1 MKINC
6 FKITIFI
13 LSAVLLPLVGQA
25 ATPSIM
31 LEKSA
36 SYALKNSVY
45 AFTVPTTDSTGKV
58 KYFDVIIDLNVNAAG
73 IISPT
78 ANVTATPFV
87 PVATR
92 VLVPGKYQ
100 VSGSTDTCDVSN
112 LTLTNGRIQSI
123 FKCTHGTAVNGLS
136 VVNGTISAGHPF
148 LAELLAKKVNLQ
160 SDVATQTWG
169 LTDGTTFAI
178 GSCAYYYAGYAVGAK
193 TNGNQI
199 ILSTYST
206 GVAPHTYR
214 CGNTLTKLP

>member
-6 FKITIFI
+6 FKVAILI
-13 LSAVLLPLVGQA
+13 LSSVLLPSVAHA

-36 SYALKNSVY
+36 SYALSDTVR
-45 AFTVPTTDSTGKV
+45 AFTVPTIDSTGKV

-78 ANVTATPFV
+78 ANVLATPFT

-92 VLVPGKYQ
+92 VLIPGKYQ
-100 VSGSTDTCDVSN
+100 VSGSADTCDVSN

-123 FKCTHGTAVNGLS
+123 FKCTHGATVSGLS

-148 LAELLAKKVNLQ
+148 LAELLARKVNLQ

-169 LTDGTTFAI
+169 LTDGSNLYI
-178 GSCAYYYAGYAVGAK
+178 GSCLYYGGYGIGAK
-193 TNGNQI
+193 TNGSQI